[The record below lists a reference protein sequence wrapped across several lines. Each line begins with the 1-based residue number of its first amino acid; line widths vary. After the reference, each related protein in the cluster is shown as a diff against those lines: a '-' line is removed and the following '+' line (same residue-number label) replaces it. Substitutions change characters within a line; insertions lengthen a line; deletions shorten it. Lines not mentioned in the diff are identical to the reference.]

1 MRTYKCFTLIAAI
14 AITALEVL
22 VFTRA
27 SEVTPQ
33 VAAQRATAST
43 PGATVNAPSFDS
55 SGDGGSVSGE

>member
-1 MRTYKCFTLIAAI
+1 MRTYNGFTLIAAI

-33 VAAQRATAST
+33 IETQRATAST
-43 PGATVNAPSFDS
+43 PGVTVIAPSFDS
-55 SGDGGSVSGE
+55 SGDGGSASGE

>member
-33 VAAQRATAST
+33 VDAQRATAST